1 MKLSSSDGTQLTV
14 DELREAYSYFQ
25 GAACGLRK
33 LIREIISPAILQLYF
48 MQELVRNLQNYQNR
62 FRRFQ
67 KSWTI

>member
-14 DELREAYSYFQ
+14 DELREAYSLLSR
-25 GAACGLRK
+25 CCLRK
-33 LIREIISPAILQLYF
+33 LIREIISPVILQLYF
-48 MQELVRNLQNYQNR
+48 MQDLVRNLQSYQNR